1 MPYVRKILPKSLVF
15 GKRNR
20 YTDFMLIVDG
30 EMSGL
35 EPTLHSIVS
44 LGAVDLEHPERQFY
58 EECRVWDGAKIE
70 DEALAV
76 NGFTREQI
84 TDLAKQSEG
93 DVVHKFI
100 AFAQGMTDT
109 TFGGQ
114 NVYMDLFFLQAAS
127 RRAGHTAWPFAH
139 RIIDTHTLCHMHM
152 IKRGLTPPL
161 DPVKHH
167 SALNLDAVMQ
177 YCGIPEEPKPHNALT
192 GAKSHAEVISR
203 LLYDKKLLPEF
214 DQFPIPWL

>member
-1 MPYVRKILPKSLVF
+1 M
-15 GKRNR
+15 
-20 YTDFMLIVDG
+20 IVVDC

-44 LGAVDLEHPERQFY
+44 MGAVDLDNPSRQIY

-84 TDLAKQSEG
+84 TDASKQSEA

-100 AFAQGMTDT
+100 AFSEGMADT
-109 TFGGQ
+109 TLAGQ
-114 NVYMDLFFLQAAS
+114 NVFTDMYFLQNAAK
-127 RRAGHTAWPFAH
+127 RAGHTVWPFAH
-139 RIIDTHTLCHMHM
+139 RIIDIHTLCFEHML
-152 IKRGLTPPL
+152 KRGVNPPI
-161 DPVKHH
+161 DSVKRH
-167 SALNLDAVMQ
+167 SALNLEAVAV
-177 YCGIPEEPKPHNALT
+177 YCGMPEEPKPHNALT
-192 GAKSHAEVISR
+192 GAKYSAEVISR

-214 DQFPIPWL
+214 EQYAIPWIAA